1 MDKLRLQRA
10 SISARS
16 WGDPCWNSLLII
28 TLIKWQRHPRGAQ
41 DSSTQTQT
49 DAISGNQWP
58 LSMGVFI
65 FGNDQ
70 FTNFSCE
77 RERYIIFPMQR
88 GPWLLQKH
96 IQIRQ
101 VYTLC
106 GELSVFRT
114 LNRSSSFLVHFSY
127 ALKSFFV
134 SFHSW
139 GVKCSIGCFDLTPIQ
154 FSLLGGK
161 SLHLEG
167 MSVKKE
173 KKKKRRHGCHLLLF
187 CN

>member
-1 MDKLRLQRA
+1 MDKLGLQRA

-16 WGDPCWNSLLII
+16 GGDPCWNSLLII

-167 MSVKKE
+167 MSVKK
-173 KKKKRRHGCHLLLF
+173 KKRRHGCHLLLF

>member
-1 MDKLRLQRA
+1 MPDYQSKSHKAWWTNWGCREQV
-10 SISARS
+10 SALEAE
-16 WGDPCWNSLLII
+16 GTHAGTLLII

-70 FTNFSCE
+70 FANFSCE

-106 GELSVFRT
+106 GRAFSVSYLKQSKLFSGAFFLCT
-114 LNRSSSFLVHFSY
+114 KVLLCQFSFLRCEMLHRMFW
-127 ALKSFFV
+127 LNT
-134 SFHSW
+134 HSILFT
-139 GVKCSIGCFDLTPIQ
+139 GRKKLT
-154 FSLLGGK
+154 F
-161 SLHLEG
+161 
-167 MSVKKE
+167 
-173 KKKKRRHGCHLLLF
+173 RRHECHLLLF

>member
-1 MDKLRLQRA
+1 MDKLGLRRA
-10 SISARS
+10 NISARS
-16 WGDPCWNSLLII
+16 WEDPCWNSLLII

-70 FTNFSCE
+70 FTNFSYE
-77 RERYIIFPMQR
+77 REGYIIFPMQT

-106 GELSVFRT
+106 GSAFSVSYLKQSKLFSGAFFLCT
-114 LNRSSSFLVHFSY
+114 EVLPCHFSFLRCEMLHRMFW
-127 ALKSFFV
+127 FNT
-134 SFHSW
+134 HSILFT
-139 GVKCSIGCFDLTPIQ
+139 GR
-154 FSLLGGK
+154 
-161 SLHLEG
+161 
-167 MSVKKE
+167 KKLIF
-173 KKKKRRHGCHLLLF
+173 RRHECHLLLF